1 MKKYEINIM
10 KKILVIL
17 VILGSVIVVKGQS
30 DKNMYNDLAPSSK
43 TIEPFTQKQIKI
55 SNVNHYLNKEW
66 QGGLIQLEDDR
77 KVNGYLYRYNIF
89 TDQIELKSVVDP
101 TPVKIIS
108 IGKQRFVYSDFLID
122 EESISA
128 GYFEVIV
135 NGDCKLLKRRYIRNN
150 DQDYR
155 VSKILGNSSA
165 APATTVIKE
174 YYIKK
179 GAEPAILL
187 DKTKSSI
194 LSNLSDKEAFNDYVE
209 KKFIVIVN
217 ENRLIELIN
226 HYNTL

>member
-1 MKKYEINIM
+1 MKKT
-10 KKILVIL
+10 LVIL
-17 VILGSVIVVKGQS
+17 VMLGFVIVAKGQS
-30 DKNMYNDLAPSSK
+30 DNMYDNHAPDSK
-43 TIEPFTQKQIKI
+43 TIEPFTQKQIKL
-55 SNVNHYLNKEW
+55 SNVNHYLDKEW

-89 TDQIELKSVVDP
+89 TDQIELKSIVDP

-122 EESISA
+122 GTSINS

-155 VSKILGNSSA
+155 VSKILGTSSA

-179 GAEPAILL
+179 GDEPAVLV

-194 LSNLSDKEAFNDYVE
+194 LSSLSDKEKFNDYME
-209 KKFIVIVN
+209 KKFLVIIN
-217 ENRLIELIN
+217 ENKLIELVRR
-226 HYNTL
+226 YNTL

>member
-1 MKKYEINIM
+1 MKKT
-10 KKILVIL
+10 LLIL
-17 VILGSVIVVKGQS
+17 VILGSVIVAKGQT
-30 DKNMYNDLAPSSK
+30 DKNMYNDLAPKSK
-43 TIEPFTQKQIKI
+43 TIEPFTQKQIKL
-55 SNVNHYLNKEW
+55 SNVNHYLDKEW

-89 TDQIELKSVVDP
+89 TDQIELKSIIDP

-108 IGKQRFVYSDFLID
+108 IGKQKFVYSDFLVE
-122 EESISA
+122 EESINA

-155 VSKILGNSSA
+155 VSKILGTSSA

-179 GAEPAILL
+179 GTEPAILL
-187 DKTKSSI
+187 DKSKSSI
-194 LSNLSDKEAFNDYVE
+194 ISKLSDKELFNEYMD

-217 ENRLIELIN
+217 ENKLIELIS